1 MRVIGALT
9 IVAPFPVSKL
19 YGDEL
24 SNGDAADGDPAPES
38 LGLRGGMGL
47 SALRPRTRHR

>member
-24 SNGDAADGDPAPES
+24 SNGDPAPES

-47 SALRPRTRHR
+47 SALRTRARHR

>member
-24 SNGDAADGDPAPES
+24 SNGDPTPES

-47 SALRPRTRHR
+47 SALRPRARHR